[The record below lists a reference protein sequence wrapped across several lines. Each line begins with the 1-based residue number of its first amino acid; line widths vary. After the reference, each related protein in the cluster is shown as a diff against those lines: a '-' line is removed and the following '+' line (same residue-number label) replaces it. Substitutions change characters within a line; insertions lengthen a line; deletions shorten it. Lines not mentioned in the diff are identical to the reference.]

1 MEERQSI
8 ARSLWIIHGI
18 PDAATQGRRGGGK
31 RGKEEGERRQKR
43 RGKKEKGKEGG
54 ENEGEGESGG
64 KGGGERVVEGRW
76 PTGVQSKPG
85 ADIVRERGL
94 K

>member
-18 PDAATQGRRGGGK
+18 PDAATQGKRGGGK
-31 RGKEEGERRQKR
+31 RGKGREREDR
-43 RGKKEKGKEGG
+43 RER
-54 ENEGEGESGG
+54 ESGG
-64 KGGGERVVEGRW
+64 KRGGERVVEGRW
-76 PTGVQSKPG
+76 PSGVQSKPG